1 MFVDLLFWLFSQG
14 HWVIGLAVV
23 IFIAL
28 VAISNGGGLFDF
40 LDGNARYENSRT
52 NFEFSLMTYAFPAA
66 IIGGIIWL
74 LFAAL
79 KPDDSPVAMNPPKRS
94 TTAVSR
100 SKSSPKKVKSHS
112 HKYQQAH

>member
-28 VAISNGGGLFDF
+28 VAINNGGGLFDF
-40 LDGNARYENSRT
+40 MDGISRYENSRT
-52 NFEFSLMTYAFPAA
+52 NFEFSLMTYAFPAV

-74 LFAAL
+74 LFVAL
-79 KPDDSPVAMNPPKRS
+79 QPDDSPVAMNQPKRS
-94 TTAVSR
+94 TTAVS
-100 SKSSPKKVKSHS
+100 KVKSAPKRVRSHS
-112 HKYQQAH
+112 HKSHQAH